1 MATLTKIKYANQ
13 ADHLP
18 SRMKAVINYC
28 LNPEKTNTDENAHAV
43 SGQNCTPEFAYQE
56 FMTNKAVWNKEKG
69 LCFRHYVQSFHPD
82 EKITPD
88 QANEIGL
95 EFAKRA
101 WPGYGVLVATHS
113 DRDHIHNHFV
123 IDTVHTETG
132 KKLHENKQ
140 NMQRLRKIND
150 ELCAEHHLSV
160 LTPYENGETKSIS
173 SREYRSGVKRES

>member
-1 MATLTKIKYANQ
+1 
-13 ADHLP
+13 
-18 SRMKAVINYC
+18 MKAVINYC
-28 LNPEKTNTDENAHAV
+28 LNPEKTKPEENAHAV
-43 SGQNCTPEFAYQE
+43 SGQNCTPKFAYQE

-113 DRDHIHNHFV
+113 DRDHIRASSKV
-123 IDTVHTETG
+123 
-132 KKLHENKQ
+132 
-140 NMQRLRKIND
+140 RK
-150 ELCAEHHLSV
+150 
-160 LTPYENGETKSIS
+160 
-173 SREYRSGVKRES
+173 